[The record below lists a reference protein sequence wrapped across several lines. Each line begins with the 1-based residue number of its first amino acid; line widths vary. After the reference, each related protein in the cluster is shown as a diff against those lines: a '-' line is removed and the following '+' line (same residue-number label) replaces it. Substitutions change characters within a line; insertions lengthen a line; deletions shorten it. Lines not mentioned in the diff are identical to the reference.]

1 MARAKASEPQ
11 RARSK
16 QNAVEELNRGITTLR
31 ELSSQIDDL
40 SRDGFPYRDAVRART
55 ELSFRESIRRLFG
68 EKSPEYQAHK
78 NHKLRIGNRTESA
91 QSTTLLKE
99 LIVQLEN
106 QKAELLGLTPA
117 ETAPPPP
124 AAPERPTLTAVPPSQ
139 PAVPVAPSQAT
150 NTASPATVSM
160 TTAPATAAIATT
172 NVSQP
177 AQPIAPI
184 VMTTPVTCTSAP
196 PPVIPGTA
204 SHPIRDTSIQR
215 LPPQPPSPPL
225 HSATSESLGLP
236 AEKTAPASQPA
247 SPSLPAEPVVVAP
260 STNSTTPP
268 EQTVRG
274 ETAPTPL
281 PTMAPARS
289 TIPSGTIPPIP
300 RMSPVPAPVPTAPI
314 EPLPTP
320 QQASK
325 PTDIP
330 AQKPAPAPVAVIPAS
345 QATPE
350 IAAEK
355 QARDPGPPVPQVRT
369 EVSLPPAMP
378 AFASVPES
386 KPEPPFISPVK
397 PPETPTVLTT
407 PSDTNRN
414 HHQSESATLDT
425 LRRMCARFHLVARQL
440 RLRKEYR
447 PTLEITD
454 EYDLQDLFYA
464 LLRLQFDEVGTEEWT
479 PPYADGARRTSY
491 LLDWEKTVVVVKQ
504 TRSGLTSRDI
514 AEQIAT
520 DKAHYSGRPNGATL
534 VCFIYDP
541 DGRVGNPRG
550 LEADLSIVGDTYRV
564 EVIVA
569 PK

>member
-11 RARSK
+11 RGRSK

-55 ELSFRESIRRLFG
+55 ELSLRESIRRLFG

-124 AAPERPTLTAVPPSQ
+124 APERPTLKAVPPTQ
-139 PAVPVAPSQAT
+139 PAIPVMPPQTPSTAPLAT
-150 NTASPATVSM
+150 VGTTNSPATVSV
-160 TTAPATAAIATT
+160 ATT
-172 NVSQP
+172 SISQP

-184 VMTTPVTCTSAP
+184 VRTTPVKSISAS
-196 PPVIPGTA
+196 PPVTQGTA
-204 SHPIRDTSIQR
+204 SQPIRDTSIQR

-225 HSATSESLGLP
+225 HSALAEATELP
-236 AEKTAPASQPA
+236 AENTASASLPA
-247 SPSLPAEPVVVAP
+247 SPSLLAEPVVAAP
-260 STNSTTPP
+260 STKSGTSS

-274 ETAPTPL
+274 EATPTPL
-281 PTMAPARS
+281 PAMMSARP
-289 TIPSGTIPPIP
+289 TIPSGTIPPLP
-300 RMSPVPAPVPTAPI
+300 GMNPVPAQMPTAPI
-314 EPLPTP
+314 EPPPTL

-325 PTDIP
+325 PTDSQ
-330 AQKPAPAPVAVIPAS
+330 ASKPAPAPVAAIPAG
-345 QATPE
+345 QATTE
-350 IAAEK
+350 IAAEN
-355 QARDPGPPVPQVRT
+355 QARDTQPPVYEVRT
-369 EVSLPPAMP
+369 EVSLPPTLHAL
-378 AFASVPES
+378 ASVPES
-386 KPEPPFISPVK
+386 RPEPPVGSFVIPSD
-397 PPETPTVLTT
+397 TPTVFTT
-407 PSDTNRN
+407 PLDTNMT
-414 HHQSESATLDT
+414 HHQSEAATLDT

-479 PPYADGARRTSY
+479 PPYANGTRRTSY

-504 TRSGLTSRDI
+504 TRSGLMSRDI

-534 VCFIYDP
+534 LCFIYDP

-550 LEADLSIVGDTYRV
+550 LEADLSTVGDTYRV

>member
-1 MARAKASEPQ
+1 MARAKTSEPQ

-16 QNAVEELNRGITTLR
+16 QNVVEELNRGINTLR
-31 ELSSQIDDL
+31 ELSTQIDDL

-55 ELSFRESIRRLFG
+55 ELSFRETIRRLFG

-99 LIVQLEN
+99 LIAQLEN

-117 ETAPPPP
+117 ETVPPPS

-139 PAVPVAPSQAT
+139 PAAPVAPSQAA
-150 NTASPATVSM
+150 NTAPPATVSM
-160 TTAPATAAIATT
+160 TNAPAPVAVATA
-172 NVSQP
+172 SFQQP
-177 AQPIAPI
+177 AQPTALS
-184 VMTTPVTCTSAP
+184 VMTTPITSTSASP
-196 PPVIPGTA
+196 PIIPETA
-204 SHPIRDTSIQR
+204 SQPIRDTSIQR
-215 LPPQPPSPPL
+215 LPPQLPSLPL
-225 HSATSESLGLP
+225 HSETSESPGNP
-236 AEKTAPASQPA
+236 TEKTAPASLSA
-247 SPSLPAEPVVVAP
+247 SPSLPAIPIVVAT
-260 STNSTTPP
+260 STNSATPS

-274 ETAPTPL
+274 EAAPIPR
-281 PTMAPARS
+281 PTTAPARS

-300 RMSPVPAPVPTAPI
+300 RMNPVPTPVPTAPI
-314 EPLPTP
+314 ESLPTP

-350 IAAEK
+350 VATEK
-355 QARDPGPPVPQVRT
+355 QARDPRPPVPQVRT

-378 AFASVPES
+378 VLASVPDS
-386 KPEPPFISPVK
+386 KPEPPLISPVK
-397 PPETPTVLTT
+397 LSETPTVLTT
-407 PSDTNRN
+407 LLETNRN
-414 HHQSESATLDT
+414 HHQSEGATLDT

-447 PTLEITD
+447 PTLEIAD

-479 PPYADGARRTSY
+479 PPYAKSACRTSY

-534 VCFIYDP
+534 LCFIYDP

-550 LEADLSIVGDTYRV
+550 LEADLSTVGDTYRV

>member
-31 ELSSQIDDL
+31 ELSTQIDDL
-40 SRDGFPYRDAVRART
+40 SKDGFPYRDAVRART
-55 ELSFRESIRRLFG
+55 ELSFRETIRRLFG

-99 LIVQLEN
+99 LIVALEN

-124 AAPERPTLTAVPPSQ
+124 VAHERPMLTAVPPSQ
-139 PAVPVAPSQAT
+139 PAVPVAPPQAPSAT
-150 NTASPATVSM
+150 LLATVSV
-160 TTAPATAAIATT
+160 TSTPATGSITMPT
-172 NVSQP
+172 SVSQP

-184 VMTTPVTCTSAP
+184 IMTSPVTSTSAS

-204 SHPIRDTSIQR
+204 SQPIRDTSIQR

-225 HSATSESLGLP
+225 HSVTSETPGNS
-236 AEKTAPASQPA
+236 AEKTAPASLPA
-247 SPSLPAEPVVVAP
+247 SPSLSAIPIVA
-260 STNSTTPP
+260 
-268 EQTVRG
+268 
-274 ETAPTPL
+274 APTPL
-281 PTMAPARS
+281 PTMAPGRS
-289 TIPSGTIPPIP
+289 TIPPGTIPPIP
-300 RMSPVPAPVPTAPI
+300 RMNPVPAPVPTAPI
-314 EPLPTP
+314 EPPPTP
-320 QQASK
+320 QQAAK

-345 QATPE
+345 QATTE

-355 QARDPGPPVPQVRT
+355 QARVPRPSAPQVRT
-369 EVSLPPAMP
+369 EVSLPPAIP
-378 AFASVPES
+378 ALASVPES
-386 KPEPPFISPVK
+386 NPEPPVISPVK

-407 PSDTNRN
+407 PLDTNMN
-414 HHQSESATLDT
+414 NPQSEGATLDT

-479 PPYADGARRTSY
+479 PPYANGARRTSY

-534 VCFIYDP
+534 LCFIYDP

-550 LEADLSIVGDTYRV
+550 LEADLSTVGDTYRV

>member
-124 AAPERPTLTAVPPSQ
+124 AAPERPTLTAIPPSQ
-139 PAVPVAPSQAT
+139 PAVPVAPSQADEHRL
-150 NTASPATVSM
+150 PATVSM
-160 TTAPATAAIATT
+160 TNAPATAAIATT

-184 VMTTPVTCTSAP
+184 VMTTPATCTSAP

-260 STNSTTPP
+260 STNSTTPS

-355 QARDPGPPVPQVRT
+355 QARDPGPPVPPSSNRGFAPTSHARVR
-369 EVSLPPAMP
+369 
-378 AFASVPES
+378 
-386 KPEPPFISPVK
+386 ISPRVQ
-397 PPETPTVLTT
+397 TGTAVHISRQTAR
-407 PSDTNRN
+407 DTNGTHN
-414 HHQSESATLDT
+414 A
-425 LRRMCARFHLVARQL
+425 
-440 RLRKEYR
+440 
-447 PTLEITD
+447 
-454 EYDLQDLFYA
+454 
-464 LLRLQFDEVGTEEWT
+464 VGYE
-479 PPYADGARRTSY
+479 
-491 LLDWEKTVVVVKQ
+491 
-504 TRSGLTSRDI
+504 
-514 AEQIAT
+514 
-520 DKAHYSGRPNGATL
+520 
-534 VCFIYDP
+534 
-541 DGRVGNPRG
+541 
-550 LEADLSIVGDTYRV
+550 
-564 EVIVA
+564 
-569 PK
+569 

>member
-1 MARAKASEPQ
+1 MARARASEPQ
-11 RARSK
+11 RSRSK

-55 ELSFRESIRRLFG
+55 ELSLRESIRRLFG

-124 AAPERPTLTAVPPSQ
+124 TAPERPTLTAVPATQ
-139 PAVPVAPSQAT
+139 PAIPVVPPQAPSTAPLAT
-150 NTASPATVSM
+150 VSMINAPATVSV
-160 TTAPATAAIATT
+160 ATT
-172 NVSQP
+172 SISQP

-184 VMTTPVTCTSAP
+184 VMTTPVSSTSAS
-196 PPVIPGTA
+196 PPVTQGTA
-204 SHPIRDTSIQR
+204 SQPIRDTSIQR

-225 HSATSESLGLP
+225 HSATSEASGIP
-236 AEKTAPASQPA
+236 AEKTAPASLPA
-247 SPSLPAEPVVVAP
+247 SPSLPAEPVVAAP
-260 STNSTTPP
+260 STNSATPS

-274 ETAPTPL
+274 EAAPTPL
-281 PTMAPARS
+281 PPMAPARS

-300 RMSPVPAPVPTAPI
+300 RMNAVPAPVPTAPI
-314 EPLPTP
+314 EPPPTP

-345 QATPE
+345 QATTE

-355 QARDPGPPVPQVRT
+355 QARDPRPPVPQVRT
-369 EVSLPPAMP
+369 EISLPPAMP
-378 AFASVPES
+378 ALASVLES
-386 KPEPPFISPVK
+386 KPEPPVISPVK

-407 PSDTNRN
+407 PLDTNRN
-414 HHQSESATLDT
+414 NHQSEGATLDT

-534 VCFIYDP
+534 LCFIYDP

-550 LEADLSIVGDTYRV
+550 LEADLSTVGDTYRV

>member
-1 MARAKASEPQ
+1 MARARASEPQ
-11 RARSK
+11 RGRSK
-16 QNAVEELNRGITTLR
+16 QNAVEELSRGITTLR

-40 SRDGFPYRDAVRART
+40 SREGFPYRDAVRART
-55 ELSFRESIRRLFG
+55 ELSLRESIRRLFG

-106 QKAELLGLTPA
+106 QKAELLGIAPA

-124 AAPERPTLTAVPPSQ
+124 TATERPTLTAVPPTQ
-139 PAVPVAPSQAT
+139 PAVPVVPLQAPS
-150 NTASPATVSM
+150 TAPLATVSM
-160 TTAPATAAIATT
+160 TNAPATVAVATT
-172 NVSQP
+172 SISQP

-184 VMTTPVTCTSAP
+184 VMTTPVSSTSAS
-196 PPVIPGTA
+196 PPVNQGTA
-204 SHPIRDTSIQR
+204 SQPIRDTSIQR
-215 LPPQPPSPPL
+215 LPPQPPSSTL
-225 HSATSESLGLP
+225 HSVLAETAQLP
-236 AEKTAPASQPA
+236 TEKPAPASLPA
-247 SPSLPAEPVVVAP
+247 SPSLSTEPVLAAP
-260 STNSTTPP
+260 PTNSPTPS
-268 EQTVRG
+268 EQAMRG
-274 ETAPTPL
+274 ETAPTSL
-281 PTMAPARS
+281 STMAPARS
-289 TIPSGTIPPIP
+289 TIPSGTIPPVP
-300 RMSPVPAPVPTAPI
+300 RMSPAPTPVPTAPI
-314 EPLPTP
+314 EPPPTP

-325 PTDIP
+325 PSDIP
-330 AQKPAPAPVAVIPAS
+330 AHKPAPAPVAVIPAS
-345 QATPE
+345 HTAIE
-350 IAAEK
+350 IAAENH
-355 QARDPGPPVPQVRT
+355 ARDTQPRIHEVRA
-369 EVSLPPAMP
+369 EVSLTPAMP
-378 AFASVPES
+378 ALTSAPGL
-386 KPEPPFISPVK
+386 KPEPPVGSPAK
-397 PPETPTVLTT
+397 PPETPTALTT
-407 PSDTNRN
+407 PLDTKTNS
-414 HHQSESATLDT
+414 HQSETATLDI

-479 PPYADGARRTSY
+479 PPYANGTRRTSY

-534 VCFIYDP
+534 LCFIYDP

-550 LEADLSIVGDTYRV
+550 LEADLSTVGDMYRV

>member
-1 MARAKASEPQ
+1 MARTKASEPQ
-11 RARSK
+11 RSRSK
-16 QNAVEELNRGITTLR
+16 QHAVEELNRGITTLR
-31 ELSSQIDDL
+31 ELSTQIDDL

-55 ELSFRESIRRLFG
+55 ELSFRETIRRLFG

-99 LIVQLEN
+99 LIVALEN

-124 AAPERPTLTAVPPSQ
+124 AALDRPTLTAVPPSQ
-139 PAVPVAPSQAT
+139 PTVPVAPPQAPS
-150 NTASPATVSM
+150 TAPPATVSM
-160 TTAPATAAIATT
+160 TNAPATVSVATT
-172 NVSQP
+172 SVSHP

-184 VMTTPVTCTSAP
+184 VTTTPLSTTSAS
-196 PPVIPGTA
+196 PPVTPGTA
-204 SHPIRDTSIQR
+204 SQPIRDTSIQR
-215 LPPQPPSPPL
+215 LPPL
-225 HSATSESLGLP
+225 HSVTSEAPGIP
-236 AEKTAPASQPA
+236 AEKTAPASLPA
-247 SPSLPAEPVVVAP
+247 SPSLPTEPVVAAP
-260 STNSTTPP
+260 STNSATPS

-274 ETAPTPL
+274 EAAPTPL
-281 PTMAPARS
+281 PTMAPARA

-300 RMSPVPAPVPTAPI
+300 RMNPAPAPVPAAPI
-314 EPLPTP
+314 EPPPTL
-320 QQASK
+320 QQDSK

-330 AQKPAPAPVAVIPAS
+330 AQKPAPAPVAVIPAR
-345 QATPE
+345 QATTE
-350 IAAEK
+350 ITVEK
-355 QARDPGPPVPQVRT
+355 QARDPRPPAPQVRT

-378 AFASVPES
+378 ALASVPES
-386 KPEPPFISPVK
+386 KPEPPLISPVK
-397 PPETPTVLTT
+397 PPDTPTVLTT
-407 PSDTNRN
+407 PRATNMN
-414 HHQSESATLDT
+414 HPQSEGATLDT

-479 PPYADGARRTSY
+479 PPYANGARRTSY

-534 VCFIYDP
+534 LCFIYDP

-550 LEADLSIVGDTYRV
+550 LEADLSTVGDTYRV